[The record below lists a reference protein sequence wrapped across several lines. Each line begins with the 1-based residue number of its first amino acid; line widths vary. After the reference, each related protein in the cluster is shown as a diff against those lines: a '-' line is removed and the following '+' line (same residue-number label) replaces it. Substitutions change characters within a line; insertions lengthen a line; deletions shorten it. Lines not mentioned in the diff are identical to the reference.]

1 MREEQTSTDE
11 RLREEQTST
20 DERLREE
27 QTNTVN
33 AGLTAAAL
41 TGALRDA
48 MRPGMT
54 VALGDGVGQLRCL
67 DDGTSIGE
75 ALSNAARAVGS
86 VRLIL
91 GWLPEPIAGLDPDAF
106 AEVVALMPGWGV
118 RNLLRSPKTRFLP
131 TRLAATPALL
141 ADVLRPQLLLTRLV
155 RRAGALQFGTEV
167 SWQLGVIDSGARVF
181 GVIDTD
187 TPAAS
192 AERSMD
198 PGNVEVLGTVHG
210 GPIRRPQR
218 EPEPIHDALADA
230 VLSLVPDGAR
240 LQYGPGQLGIA
251 LLRRAQ
257 VPLHIDTGMLTDGVV
272 DLDRRGLLA
281 GTPSATYL
289 LGDKALYDWADGRPI
304 VHGLAYTHD
313 FTRLSRGAPLIAV
326 NTTIELDS
334 YGQVNV
340 EGVGDKV
347 IGGIGGH
354 PDYSA
359 AARMSQ
365 GGLSII
371 AVPSRTNGRSPLVE
385 QLSRPAST
393 PAHDI
398 DVVVTESGH
407 ADLRGA
413 DWSQRNQLITQLFS

>member
-11 RLREEQTST
+11 QTST
-20 DERLREE
+20 V
-27 QTNTVN
+27 T
-33 AGLTAAAL
+33 ASLTAATL

-54 VALGDGVGQLRCL
+54 VALGDGVGQLRCF
-67 DDGTSIGE
+67 DDGTSIGA
-75 ALSNAARAVGS
+75 ALTSAARAIGS
-86 VRLIL
+86 VRLVL
-91 GWLPEPIAGLDPDAF
+91 GWLPEPIDDLDPDAF

-118 RNLLRSPKTRFLP
+118 RNMLRSPTVRFLP

-141 ADVLRPQLLLTRLV
+141 SDVLRPQLLLSRLV
-155 RRAGALQFGTEV
+155 RRAGVLQFGTEV

-192 AERSMD
+192 AERSID
-198 PGNVEVLGTVHG
+198 PGDVEVLGTVHG

-230 VLSLVPDGAR
+230 VLDLVPEGAR

-251 LLRRAQ
+251 LLRRAK

-289 LGDKALYDWADGRPI
+289 LGDRALYDWADGRPI
-304 VHGLAYTHD
+304 LHGLAYTHD

-326 NTTIELDS
+326 NTTIELDP

-340 EGVGDKV
+340 EGFGDKV

-354 PDYSA
+354 PDYCA

-407 ADLRGA
+407 IDLRGA
-413 DWSQRNQLITQLFS
+413 DWSQRKRLIIQLFS